1 MQNENFAL
9 FSLNAFTRAPL
20 PARLLC
26 PLSMAKF
33 KHNKETYTNIYVYI
47 FNIYTISAVNLQFKC
62 RRGLFSYYLRAT
74 YMYHVSFS
82 SVTWGILIISTSGRA
97 TVFGGHC
104 FGQQW
109 HFDRLS
115 THTYTENILILTV
128 ELASSIYSILSGLST
143 GGRYQKLITVTSDVS
158 AGRDRQRAPRK
169 RTPNDH

>member
-33 KHNKETYTNIYVYI
+33 KHNKETNHIYMYTYLIYI
-47 FNIYTISAVNLQFKC
+47 RFQQWICNLNADEA
-62 RRGLFSYYLRAT
+62 YLSAT

-82 SVTWGILIISTSGRA
+82 SVTWGILIISTSARA
-97 TVFGGHC
+97 TVFGGHH

-115 THTYTENILILTV
+115 AHIHRKHFDIDSWTGQQHLQHLVRPVHWWQISKTH
-128 ELASSIYSILSGLST
+128 YSHFW
-143 GGRYQKLITVTSDVS
+143 
-158 AGRDRQRAPRK
+158 
-169 RTPNDH
+169 RT

>member
-9 FSLNAFTRAPL
+9 FLLNAFTRAPL

-33 KHNKETYTNIYVYI
+33 KHNNETHHIYVYI
-47 FNIYTISAVNLQFKC
+47 FNTYTISAVNLQFKC
-62 RRGLFSYYLRAT
+62 RRGLFESHL
-74 YMYHVSFS
+74 HVSCVFLLCHLRYFDYFNIRS
-82 SVTWGILIISTSGRA
+82 CNCLWRALFRTAVTFWQA
-97 TVFGGHC
+97 FH
-104 FGQQW
+104 
-109 HFDRLS
+109 

-128 ELASSIYSILSGLST
+128 ELASSIYSILCGLST

>member
-33 KHNKETYTNIYVYI
+33 KHNKETHHIYVYI

-97 TVFGGHC
+97 TVFGGHR

-115 THTYTENILILTV
+115 THIHRKHFDIDSWTGQQHLQHLVRPVHWWQISKTHYSHFWRKCGQRQTE
-128 ELASSIYSILSGLST
+128 
-143 GGRYQKLITVTSDVS
+143 S
-158 AGRDRQRAPRK
+158 ATKENA
-169 RTPNDH
+169 

>member
-33 KHNKETYTNIYVYI
+33 KHNKETHHIYVYI
-47 FNIYTISAVNLQFKC
+47 FNTYTISVVNLQFKC
-62 RRGLFSYYLRAT
+62 RRGLFESHL
-74 YMYHVSFS
+74 HVSC
-82 SVTWGILIISTSGRA
+82 
-97 TVFGGHC
+97 VFLLCHLRYFDYFNIRSCNCLGGHR

-115 THTYTENILILTV
+115 THIHRKHFDIDSWTGQQHLQHLVRPVHWWQISKTHYSHFWRKCGQRQTE
-128 ELASSIYSILSGLST
+128 
-143 GGRYQKLITVTSDVS
+143 S
-158 AGRDRQRAPRK
+158 ATK
-169 RTPNDH
+169 ENV